1 MNILNEGLNYHDL
14 EGIVDPKVSVDEYSA
29 QMGKD
34 SDIVTVAFTVS
45 NKQAGEDL
53 SDWFERGYDWVLDAQ
68 VSDGEVSPGK
78 YLVFVEFY
86 RRNSVPAKIIEMLDD
101 LKTLTDRD
109 TSEYKI
115 KVDGKLYSPKEEL
128 LKEVIVTS
136 PHQYKVEVEEED
148 ELNEMRTVAGLDTVK
163 LHEEQDEDI
172 RALKAIAGL

>member
-115 KVDGKLYSPKEEL
+115 KVDGKLYSAKEEL
-128 LKEVIVTS
+128 LKEVIDTPS
-136 PHQYKVEVEEED
+136 IIRNIQISQSKI
-148 ELNEMRTVAGLDTVK
+148 LDRDRGK
-163 LHEEQDEDI
+163 QFS
-172 RALKAIAGL
+172 RKMP